1 MADDTLDKNG
11 LTLKTLPEIV
21 ADLEA
26 GVKLIYGDDV
36 NVAPDT
42 PDGQLLNILAQA
54 CIDIRELLQD
64 VYASFDPDQAE
75 GTVLDQRVAINGIRR
90 NGGTFTVTPID
101 ITVDRSVTL
110 TGMDAAESELEI
122 PAGVYTVKDDA
133 GNQFVLLD
141 TVTIAAGTHSL
152 SFRAVALGAVET
164 TLNTITTAV
173 TAKAGVTAINNS
185 VEPTIYG
192 QDEESDAA
200 LKIRRRQAV
209 AQAGQG
215 YLETILSAVL
225 AVTGVTDAVVFE
237 NPTDVTDADGTPE
250 HSIWAVVE
258 SGAVADI
265 AQALYRTKA
274 AGCGMR
280 GEVEEVILR
289 PSGQTI
295 TMKFDRPVNE
305 DLYLKMNV
313 TIIGGGTVDTDYIKE
328 KIVENMQYSIGEGA
342 ATDDIVYYVKTLD
355 SKFRITDPG
364 VSLNG
369 SDWSDEVDVTAK
381 ENKFVLAT
389 ARITVTTV

>member
-1 MADDTLDKNG
+1 MADDTLDRNG

-122 PAGVYTVKDDA
+122 PIGVYTVKDDA

-200 LKIRRRQAV
+200 LKIRRQQSITRSSN
-209 AQAGQG
+209 G
-215 YLETILSAVL
+215 YLESILSALL
-225 AVTGVTDAVVFE
+225 AVEGVTDAVVYE
-237 NPTDVTDADGTPE
+237 NYTDITDADGTPA
-250 HSIWAVVE
+250 HSIWAIVE
-258 SGAVADI
+258 SGANADI
-265 AQALYRTKA
+265 AQALYETKA
-274 AGCGMR
+274 TGCGIR
-280 GEVEEVILR
+280 GAVEVGINR
-289 PSGQTI
+289 PSGQII

-305 DLYLKMNV
+305 DLYLQMNV
-313 TIIGGGTVDTDYIKE
+313 TLIGGGTVDTDYIKE
-328 KIVENMQYSIGEGA
+328 QIVENKFYSIGEGA
-342 ATDDIVYYVKTLD
+342 ATDDIVCYVKSLD
-355 SKFRITDPG
+355 SRFRITDPG

-369 SDWSDEVDVTAK
+369 SDWADEVDVTSK

-389 ARITVTTV
+389 ARITVTTA